1 MHAIVTQVQ
10 SLAHQEC
17 YSWLQSRKLTLN
29 AIGVIHLPPGGEKTE
44 KRIKRPKYE
53 WPNLWFRSSILY
65 LLVMSHLPQVFQPLY
80 TWSSSY
86 SFIKQT
92 RSLRLYSSRNIFY
105 HFLSCILLCFL
116 NVFFFFSLCLNH
128 IAFLWPGIPQ
138 LESVLLSIVVGA
150 ADDLTSIIV
159 HTKV

>member
-10 SLAHQEC
+10 SLAHQEW
-17 YSWLQSRKLTLN
+17 YSWLQSQKLTLN
-29 AIGVIHLPPGGEKTE
+29 TISVTCLPTGK
-44 KRIKRPKYE
+44 KKKQQQRPKYE
-53 WPNLWFRSSILY
+53 LYNLWFESSKLY

-86 SFIKQT
+86 SFMKQT

-105 HFLSCILLCFL
+105 HFLSCVLCFL
-116 NVFFFFSLCLNH
+116 NVFFFFSPCLNH
-128 IAFLWPGIPQ
+128 ISFLWPGIPQ

-150 ADDLTSIIV
+150 ADGLTSIIV